1 MNKQKL
7 DWADSTDYETAHKH
21 LADNEFDTENEY
33 LYVHLLESV
42 GKTVFRKDLS
52 EWMKARNQ
60 ILKLKDFK
68 L

>member
-1 MNKQKL
+1 MNKKKL
-7 DWADSTDYETAHKH
+7 DWADSQDYEAAHKH
-21 LADNEFDTENEY
+21 LDENQMDTENEY

-42 GKTVFRKDLS
+42 GKTVYRKDLS

-60 ILKLKDFK
+60 ILKLGKFS